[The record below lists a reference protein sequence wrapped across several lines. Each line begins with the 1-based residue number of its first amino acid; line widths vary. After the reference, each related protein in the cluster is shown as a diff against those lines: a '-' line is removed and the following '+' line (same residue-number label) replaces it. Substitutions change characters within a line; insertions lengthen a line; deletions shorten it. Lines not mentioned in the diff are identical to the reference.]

1 MAAEVGPTVTHG
13 GDMNTPANLMDL
25 LEEPFP
31 DVNTYEDFHTIDWL
45 REKSRD
51 TDRHRKIASKRKESF
66 WELIKSLLDA
76 WSGWLVMLLIGLL
89 SGALAGVI
97 DLAVDWMTDLKEGV
111 CLSMPWYSHEQCC
124 WTSNETTF
132 EDRDKCPEWQTWAEL
147 MTGHAEGAG
156 AYLLNY
162 FLYVLWALFFSF
174 LAVSLVRVFAPY
186 ACGSGIPEIKTILS
200 GFIIRGYLGKWTLL
214 IKTVT
219 LVLAVSSGLSLG
231 KEGPLVHVAC
241 CCGNLFSSLFSKYS
255 KNEGKRREVLSAAAA
270 AGVSVAFGAP
280 IGGVLFSLE
289 EVSYYFPLKTLWR
302 SFFAALVAAFTL
314 RSINPFG
321 NSRLVLFY
329 VEYHTP
335 WYMAELVPF
344 ILLGVFGGIWGALFI
359 RANIAWCRRRKTTRL
374 GRYPVLEVIVV
385 TAITAVVAFP
395 NPYTRRSTSQLI
407 SELFNDC
414 GVLESSRLC
423 DYINDFNITR
433 PVDDIPDRPAGLGVY
448 TALWQ
453 LALALVF
460 KIVITIFTFGM
471 KIPSG
476 LFIPSM
482 AVGAI
487 VGRIVGVGVEQM
499 AYHHHDWIIFK
510 SWCRLGADCVT
521 PGLYAMV
528 GAAACLG
535 GVTRMTVSLVVIMF
549 ELTGGLEYIVPLMA
563 AAVTSKWVG
572 DAFGREGIYEAHIQL
587 NGYPF
592 LDVKDEFTHRTLAT
606 DVMHPRRGEAPL
618 ALLTMDSTMVED
630 VEELIKE
637 TDYNGFPVVVSRESE
652 RLIGFVQRKDLT
664 LAIKNA
670 RQKQEGVVSSSVV
683 YFTEDLPQLPPS
695 CPQPLNLRRIL
706 NLSPFTVTDHT
717 PMETVVDIF
726 RKLGLRQCLVTR
738 SGRLLGIITKK
749 DVLRHMAQMMNQ
761 DPDSIMFN

>member
-1 MAAEVGPTVTHG
+1 MVNAAAMSGSG
-13 GDMNTPANLMDL
+13 NLMDFL
-25 LEEPFP
+25 DGPFP
-31 DVNTYEDFHTIDWL
+31 GVGTYEDFHTIDWL

-51 TDRHRKIASKRKESF
+51 TDRHRKITSKSKESI
-66 WELIKSLLDA
+66 WEFIKSLLDA
-76 WSGWLVMLLIGLL
+76 WSGWAVMLLIGLL
-89 SGALAGVI
+89 AGTLAGVV
-97 DLAVDWMTDLKEGV
+97 DLAVGWMTELKEGI
-111 CLSMPWYSHEQCC
+111 CLSASWYSHEQCC

-132 EDRDKCPEWQTWAEL
+132 EDRDKCPLWQKWSEL
-147 MTGHAEGAG
+147 
-156 AYLLNY
+156 
-162 FLYVLWALFFSF
+162 
-174 LAVSLVRVFAPY
+174 LVKQSEV
-186 ACGSGIPEIKTILS
+186 KTILS

-219 LVLAVSSGLSLG
+219 LVLGVSSGLSLG

-241 CCGNLFSSLFSKYS
+241 CCGNFLSSLFSKYS

-314 RSINPFG
+314 RPINPFG

-335 WYMAELVPF
+335 WYMAELFPF
-344 ILLGVFGGIWGALFI
+344 ILLGVFGGLWGTLFI
-359 RANIAWCRRRKTTRL
+359 RCNIAWCRRRKTTKL
-374 GRYPVLEVIVV
+374 GRYPVLEVIAV
-385 TAITAVVAFP
+385 TAITAIVAYP
-395 NPYTRRSTSQLI
+395 NPYTRRSTSELI

-414 GVLESSRLC
+414 GALESSQLC
-423 DYINDFNITR
+423 DYINDPNMTR
-433 PVDDIPDRPAGLGVY
+433 PVDDIPHRPAGVGVC
-448 TALWQ
+448 TAMWQ
-453 LALALVF
+453 LALALIF
-460 KIVITIFTFGM
+460 KIIITIFTFGM

-482 AVGAI
+482 AVGAMAGRM
-487 VGRIVGVGVEQM
+487 VGIGVEQL
-499 AYHHHDWIIFK
+499 AYHHHDWIIFRN
-510 SWCRLGADCVT
+510 WCRPGADCVT

-563 AAVTSKWVG
+563 AAVTSKWVA
-572 DAFGREGIYEAHIQL
+572 DAFGKEGIYEAHIHL

-606 DVMHPRRGEAPL
+606 HVMRPRRGEPPL
-618 ALLTMDSTMVED
+618 SVLTQDSMTVED
-630 VEELIKE
+630 VETLIKE
-637 TDYNGFPVVVSRESE
+637 TDYNGFPVVVPSDSE
-652 RLIGFVQRKDLT
+652 RLIGFAQRRELIP
-664 LAIKNA
+664 AIKNA
-670 RQKQEGVVSSSVV
+670 RQRQEGIVSDSVM
-683 YFTEDLPQLPPS
+683 YFTEEPPELPANS
-695 CPQPLNLRRIL
+695 PQPLKLRRVL

-717 PMETVVDIF
+717 LMETVVDIF

-738 SGRLLGIITKK
+738 SGNMTGCSGCCK
-749 DVLRHMAQMMNQ
+749 
-761 DPDSIMFN
+761 